1 MKHMQK
7 KKNNNNSPAGQAFRW
22 IGVLFLLS
30 GCATTAD
37 MPVTGEDI
45 DPLEDFNRVVFT
57 FNEQVDKAVFK
68 PVARGYQAVMPELLN
83 QGVSNFFGNL
93 QDVVVIA
100 NDILQFKFHQATMD
114 TTRVVFNS
122 TFGLLGFFDVASH
135 MELPKHNEDF
145 GQTLGYWGVGPGY
158 YLVLPLFGPSTTR
171 DTVGL
176 AGDFFVHP
184 VQRVDSVRARS
195 IAFSVEKVDTR
206 ADLLRIERALAGA
219 ALDPYGFW
227 RESYLQQRRNLIYD
241 GQPPP
246 PVKPDF
252 DWE

>member
-1 MKHMQK
+1 M
-7 KKNNNNSPAGQAFRW
+7 
-22 IGVLFLLS
+22 
-30 GCATTAD
+30 
-37 MPVTGEDI
+37 
-45 DPLEDFNRVVFT
+45 
-57 FNEQVDKAVFK
+57 
-68 PVARGYQAVMPELLN
+68 
-83 QGVSNFFGNL
+83 
-93 QDVVVIA
+93 
-100 NDILQFKFHQATMD
+100 
-114 TTRVVFNS
+114 
-122 TFGLLGFFDVASH
+122 
-135 MELPKHNEDF
+135 
-145 GQTLGYWGVGPGY
+145 GPGY

-184 VQRVDSVRARS
+184 VQRVDSVRIRS

-246 PVKPDF
+246 PAKPDF